1 MFKQFQTISNFRQR
15 SAIRFRRFCHKAYA
29 AFCSLHREVTIG
41 RVAAYMTDLE
51 MLKSGKSIALSALL
65 LLAGVAPAE
74 ADEGVPKDSVPL
86 TAQQLSLQEVL
97 VVSHKAEVHSEAYR
111 LITQVSRAEIEAL
124 PVQTVADILQYLPGV
139 DVRTRGA
146 NGAQADISMRGGT
159 FDQVLVLI
167 NGVPL
172 SDFHTGHYALNIPVS
187 TELIERV
194 EVLQGTSAS
203 LHGAFS
209 GAINIVTKTTPPQ
222 PSPQG
227 REHDVRL
234 KLTAGM
240 NGLVNPEIA
249 ATLAIPD
256 KSSSLERVKSSAR
269 SDCRWPSVE
278 LPPGG
283 VKPLTI
289 NLSAEYSRADGYYA
303 PSPTEKE
310 ATACRN
316 SDFKLANLY
325 FQTRWRG
332 LDVQAGAQWKDAGL
346 GMGYGFGS
354 QDQFD
359 ATRTAFASAKYEHRW
374 GAWRLDAQAA
384 YRANYDRYEWH
395 RGQRLYGNFHFAQT
409 ASASIAAHYAS
420 RIGTTSFGAGV
431 RNENM
436 HSTNLGDTINP
447 NGQVPN
453 VADFP
458 LADVR
463 VLDLVKGGN
472 RFHANYY
479 AEQTFYYAGLSASIG
494 INGTY
499 NTQFGHHLGGGANI
513 GYSFEKAGTLY
524 ANANRSLR
532 MPTFTDL
539 YYNAGNQLG
548 NRNLKPEEAWLL
560 SIGYKGT
567 LNLLPSTGRS
577 GGAFS
582 WAVDWYYRWGK
593 NIIDWVYVPADTKR
607 PYHAENQQQV
617 NATGVELSVAYRFP
631 SFFPPS
637 WGEREGPCI
646 SVDYAYTY
654 LDLNLKESGSRYLD
668 YLSHKL
674 SIHLEHGIYKGLG
687 ASWTVR
693 FQKREGQYNN
703 AEGAVTDYQP
713 VWLLDGSIFWQN
725 KYLRVSADCTNMT
738 NTRYYDYG
746 GILQPGAWAKVSIKA
761 ML

>member
-1 MFKQFQTISNFRQR
+1 MFKTILKQQG
-15 SAIRFRRFCHKAYA
+15 IRFRQFSHKAYA

-51 MLKSGKSIALSALL
+51 MLKSGKSIAVSALL
-65 LLAGVAPAE
+65 LFSGIAAVE

-86 TAQQLSLQEVL
+86 EAQQLSLQEVL
-97 VVSHKAEVHSEAYR
+97 VVSHKAEVNSEAYR
-111 LITQVSRAEIEAL
+111 LITQVSQAEIEAL
-124 PVQTVADILQYLPGV
+124 PIQTVADILQYLPGV

-159 FDQVLVLI
+159 FDQVLVLL

-187 TELIERV
+187 TEMIERV
-194 EVLQGTSAS
+194 EVLQGTSAN

-209 GAINIVTKTTPPQ
+209 GAINIVTRNF
-222 PSPQG
+222 PSLQG
-227 REHDVRL
+227 GDRGRLSL

-240 NGLVNPEIA
+240 NGLVNPEVA
-249 ATLAIPD
+249 ASIQKDEALFN
-256 KSSSLERVKSSAR
+256 V
-269 SDCRWPSVE
+269 
-278 LPPGG
+278 
-283 VKPLTI
+283 
-289 NLSAEYSRADGYYA
+289 SAEYSRAEGYYA
-303 PSPTEKE
+303 PRPTEKE

-316 SDFKLANLY
+316 SDFQLANIY

-359 ATRTAFASAKYEHRW
+359 ATRTAFASGRYEHRW

-395 RGQRLYGNFHFAQT
+395 RDQRLYGNFHFAQT
-409 ASASIAAHYAS
+409 ASAALSAHYAS
-420 RIGTTSFGAGV
+420 KIGTTSFGVSV

-447 NGQVPN
+447 DGQVPN

-458 LADVR
+458 LTDVR

-472 RFHANYY
+472 RFHTNYY

-513 GYSFEKAGTLY
+513 GYEFKKAGTIY
-524 ANANRSLR
+524 VNANRSLR

-548 NRNLKPEEAWLL
+548 NRNLKPEEAWLF
-560 SIGYKGT
+560 SIGYKGNLSPT
-567 LNLLPSTGRS
+567 LSSREGGR
-577 GGAFS
+577 FS

-593 NIIDWVYVPADTKR
+593 NIIDWVYVPTDTKR
-607 PYHAENQQQV
+607 PFHAENQQQV
-617 NATGVELSVAYRFP
+617 NATGLELSLAYRLNE
-631 SFFPPS
+631 
-637 WGEREGPCI
+637 WLRCV

-654 LDLNLKESGSRYLD
+654 LDLDLKEAGSRYLD

-674 SIHLEHGIYKGLG
+674 AIHLEHGIYKGLG

-703 AEGAVTDYQP
+703 AEGEVADYQP
-713 VWLLDGSIFWQN
+713 VWLLDGSVYWQN

-738 NTRYYDYG
+738 NSRYYDYG

-761 ML
+761 KLY

>member
-1 MFKQFQTISNFRQR
+1 MLINFMFKNLLKQQG
-15 SAIRFRRFCHKAYA
+15 IRFRRFSHKAYA
-29 AFCSLHREVTIG
+29 AFCSVHREVTIG

-51 MLKSGKSIALSALL
+51 MLKSGKSIAVSALL
-65 LLAGVAPAE
+65 LFAGVASAE

-86 TAQQLSLQEVL
+86 NSQQLSLQEVL
-97 VVSHKAEVHSEAYR
+97 VVSHKAEVHSESYR
-111 LITQVSRAEIEAL
+111 LITQVSHAEIEAL
-124 PVQTVADILQYLPGV
+124 PIQTVADILQYLPGI

-159 FDQVLVLI
+159 FDQVLVLL

-187 TELIERV
+187 AELIERV
-194 EVLQGTSAS
+194 EVLQGTSAN

-209 GAINIVTKTTPPQ
+209 GAINIVTKQAVSRQ
-222 PSPQG
+222 PS
-227 REHDVRL
+227 EVRL

-240 NGLVNPEIA
+240 NGLVNPEVA

-256 KSSSLERVKSSAR
+256 KSSSLEGR
-269 SDCRWPSVE
+269 SE
-278 LPPGG
+278 G
-283 VKPLTI
+283 VI

-310 ATACRN
+310 ATACKN
-316 SDFKLANLY
+316 SDFKLANVY

-359 ATRTAFASAKYEHRW
+359 ATRTAFASAKYAHRW
-374 GAWRLDAQAA
+374 GAWRLDAQAS

-409 ASASIAAHYAS
+409 ASAALAAHYAS
-420 RIGTTSFGAGV
+420 RIGTTSFGVGV

-479 AEQTFYYAGLSASIG
+479 AEQTFYYAGLAASIG

-513 GYSFEKAGTLY
+513 GYTFEKAGTLY

-560 SIGYKGT
+560 SVGYKYTPDFGKAGK
-567 LNLLPSTGRS
+567 LSLS
-577 GGAFS
+577 A
-582 WAVDWYYRWGK
+582 DWYYRWGK
-593 NIIDWVYVPADTKR
+593 NIIDWVYVPTDTKR

-617 NATGVELSVAYRFP
+617 NATGVELSLAY
-631 SFFPPS
+631 S
-637 WGEREGPCI
+637 WNEWLRCI

-654 LDLNLKESGSRYLD
+654 LDLDLKESGSRYLD

-703 AEGAVTDYQP
+703 AEGAVADYQP

-746 GILQPGAWAKVSIKA
+746 GILQPGAWAKISIKA
-761 ML
+761 KL

>member
-1 MFKQFQTISNFRQR
+1 MFKTILKQQG
-15 SAIRFRRFCHKAYA
+15 IRFRQFSHKAYA

-51 MLKSGKSIALSALL
+51 MLKSGKSIAVSALL
-65 LLAGVAPAE
+65 LFSGIAAVE

-86 TAQQLSLQEVL
+86 EAQQLSLQEVL
-97 VVSHKAEVHSEAYR
+97 VVSHKAEVNSEAYR
-111 LITQVSRAEIEAL
+111 LITQVSQAEIEAL
-124 PVQTVADILQYLPGV
+124 PIQTVADILQYLPGV

-159 FDQVLVLI
+159 FDQVLVLL

-187 TELIERV
+187 TEMIERV
-194 EVLQGTSAS
+194 EVLQGTSAN

-209 GAINIVTKTTPPQ
+209 GAINIVTRNF
-222 PSPQG
+222 PSLQG
-227 REHDVRL
+227 GDRGRLSL

-240 NGLVNPEIA
+240 NGLVNPEVA
-249 ATLAIPD
+249 ASIQKDEALFN
-256 KSSSLERVKSSAR
+256 V
-269 SDCRWPSVE
+269 
-278 LPPGG
+278 
-283 VKPLTI
+283 
-289 NLSAEYSRADGYYA
+289 SAEYSRAEGYYA
-303 PSPTEKE
+303 PRPTEKE
-310 ATACRN
+310 ETACRN
-316 SDFKLANLY
+316 SDFQLANIY

-359 ATRTAFASAKYEHRW
+359 ATRTAFASGRYEHRW

-395 RGQRLYGNFHFAQT
+395 RDQRLYGNFHFAQT
-409 ASASIAAHYAS
+409 ASAALSAHYAS
-420 RIGTTSFGAGV
+420 KIGTTSFGVSV

-447 NGQVPN
+447 DGQVPN

-472 RFHANYY
+472 RFHTNYY

-499 NTQFGHHLGGGANI
+499 NTQFGHHVGGGANI
-513 GYSFEKAGTLY
+513 GYEFKKAGTIY
-524 ANANRSLR
+524 VNANRSLR

-560 SIGYKGT
+560 SIGYKG
-567 LNLLPSTGRS
+567 NLSSLPCGEGR
-577 GGAFS
+577 GGVISFS
-582 WAVDWYYRWGK
+582 ADWYYRWGK
-593 NIIDWVYVPADTKR
+593 NIIDWVYVPTDTKR
-607 PYHAENQQQV
+607 PFHAENQQQV
-617 NATGVELSVAYRFP
+617 NATGLELSLAYRLNE
-631 SFFPPS
+631 
-637 WGEREGPCI
+637 WLRCV

-654 LDLNLKESGSRYLD
+654 LDLDLKEAGSRYLD

-674 SIHLEHGIYKGLG
+674 AIHLEHGIYKGLG

-703 AEGAVTDYQP
+703 AEGEVADYQP
-713 VWLLDGSIFWQN
+713 VWLLDGSVYWQN

-738 NTRYYDYG
+738 NSRYYDYG

-761 ML
+761 KLY

>member
-1 MFKQFQTISNFRQR
+1 MFKTILKQQG
-15 SAIRFRRFCHKAYA
+15 IRFRQFSHKAYA

-51 MLKSGKSIALSALL
+51 MLKSGKSIAVSALL
-65 LLAGVAPAE
+65 LFSGIAAVE

-86 TAQQLSLQEVL
+86 EAQQLSLQEVL
-97 VVSHKAEVHSEAYR
+97 VVSHKAEVNSEAYR
-111 LITQVSRAEIEAL
+111 LITQVSQAEIEAL
-124 PVQTVADILQYLPGV
+124 PIQTVADILQYLPGV

-159 FDQVLVLI
+159 FDQVLVLL

-187 TELIERV
+187 TEMIERV
-194 EVLQGTSAS
+194 EVLQGTSAN

-209 GAINIVTKTTPPQ
+209 GAINIVTRNF
-222 PSPQG
+222 PSLQG
-227 REHDVRL
+227 GDRGRLSL

-240 NGLVNPEIA
+240 NGLVNPEVA
-249 ATLAIPD
+249 ASIQKDEALF
-256 KSSSLERVKSSAR
+256 
-269 SDCRWPSVE
+269 
-278 LPPGG
+278 
-283 VKPLTI
+283 
-289 NLSAEYSRADGYYA
+289 NLSAEYSRAEGYYA
-303 PSPTEKE
+303 PRPTEKE

-316 SDFKLANLY
+316 SDFQLANIY

-359 ATRTAFASAKYEHRW
+359 ATRTAFASGRYEHRW

-395 RGQRLYGNFHFAQT
+395 RDQRLYGNFHFAQT
-409 ASASIAAHYAS
+409 ASAALSAHYAS
-420 RIGTTSFGAGV
+420 KIGTTSFGISV

-447 NGQVPN
+447 DGQVPN

-472 RFHANYY
+472 RFHTNYY

-513 GYSFEKAGTLY
+513 GYEFKKAGTIY
-524 ANANRSLR
+524 VNANRSLR

-560 SIGYKGT
+560 SVGYKG
-567 LNLLPSTGRS
+567 NLSSLPCGEGR
-577 GGAFS
+577 GGVISFS
-582 WAVDWYYRWGK
+582 ADWYYRWGK
-593 NIIDWVYVPADTKR
+593 NIIDWVYVPTDTKR
-607 PYHAENQQQV
+607 PFHAENQQQV
-617 NATGVELSVAYRFP
+617 NATGLELSLAYRLNE
-631 SFFPPS
+631 
-637 WGEREGPCI
+637 WLRCV

-654 LDLNLKESGSRYLD
+654 LDLDLKEAGSRYLD

-674 SIHLEHGIYKGLG
+674 AIHLEHGIYKGLG

-703 AEGAVTDYQP
+703 AEGEVADYQP
-713 VWLLDGSIFWQN
+713 VWLLDGSVYWQN

-738 NTRYYDYG
+738 NSRYYDYG

-761 ML
+761 KLY

>member
-1 MFKQFQTISNFRQR
+1 MLINFMFKNLLKQQG
-15 SAIRFRRFCHKAYA
+15 IRFRRFSHKAYA
-29 AFCSLHREVTIG
+29 AFCSVHREVTIG

-51 MLKSGKSIALSALL
+51 MLKSGKSIAVSALL
-65 LLAGVAPAE
+65 LFAGVASAE

-86 TAQQLSLQEVL
+86 NSQQLSLQEVL
-97 VVSHKAEVHSEAYR
+97 VVSHKAEVHSESYR
-111 LITQVSRAEIEAL
+111 LITQVSHAEIEAL
-124 PVQTVADILQYLPGV
+124 PIQTVADILQYLPGI

-159 FDQVLVLI
+159 FDQVLVLL

-187 TELIERV
+187 AELIERV
-194 EVLQGTSAS
+194 EVLQGTSAN

-209 GAINIVTKTTPPQ
+209 GAINIVTKQAVSRQ
-222 PSPQG
+222 PS
-227 REHDVRL
+227 EVRL

-240 NGLVNPEIA
+240 NGLVNPEVA

-256 KSSSLERVKSSAR
+256 KSSSLEGR
-269 SDCRWPSVE
+269 SE
-278 LPPGG
+278 G
-283 VKPLTI
+283 VI

-310 ATACRN
+310 ATACKN

-359 ATRTAFASAKYEHRW
+359 ATRTAFASAKYAHRW
-374 GAWRLDAQAA
+374 GAWRLDAQAS

-409 ASASIAAHYAS
+409 ASAALAAHYAS
-420 RIGTTSFGAGV
+420 RIGTTSFGVGV

-479 AEQTFYYAGLSASIG
+479 AEQTFYYAGLAASIG

-513 GYSFEKAGTLY
+513 GYTFEKAGTLY

-560 SIGYKGT
+560 SVGYKYTPDFGKAGK
-567 LNLLPSTGRS
+567 LSLS
-577 GGAFS
+577 A
-582 WAVDWYYRWGK
+582 DWYYRWGK
-593 NIIDWVYVPADTKR
+593 NIIDWVYVPTDTKR

-617 NATGVELSVAYRFP
+617 NATGVELSVAYR
-631 SFFPPS
+631 
-637 WGEREGPCI
+637 WNEWLRCI

-654 LDLNLKESGSRYLD
+654 LDLDLKESGSRYLD

-703 AEGAVTDYQP
+703 AEGAVADYQP

-746 GILQPGAWAKVSIKA
+746 GILQPGAWAKISIKA
-761 ML
+761 KL

>member
-1 MFKQFQTISNFRQR
+1 MHAFLKANNYFMFKTILKQQG
-15 SAIRFRRFCHKAYA
+15 IRFRQFSHKAYA

-51 MLKSGKSIALSALL
+51 MLKSGKSIAVSALL
-65 LLAGVAPAE
+65 LFSGIAAVE

-86 TAQQLSLQEVL
+86 EAQQLSLQEVL
-97 VVSHKAEVHSEAYR
+97 VVSHKAEVNSEAYR
-111 LITQVSRAEIEAL
+111 LITQVSQAEIEAL
-124 PVQTVADILQYLPGV
+124 PIQTVADILQYLPGV

-159 FDQVLVLI
+159 FDQVLVLL

-187 TELIERV
+187 TEMIERV
-194 EVLQGTSAS
+194 EVLQGTSAN

-209 GAINIVTKTTPPQ
+209 GAINIVTRNF
-222 PSPQG
+222 PSLQG
-227 REHDVRL
+227 GDRGRLSL

-240 NGLVNPEIA
+240 NGLVNPEVA
-249 ATLAIPD
+249 ASIQKDEALF
-256 KSSSLERVKSSAR
+256 
-269 SDCRWPSVE
+269 
-278 LPPGG
+278 
-283 VKPLTI
+283 
-289 NLSAEYSRADGYYA
+289 NLSAEYSRAEGYYA
-303 PSPTEKE
+303 PRPTEKE

-316 SDFKLANLY
+316 SDFQLANIY

-359 ATRTAFASAKYEHRW
+359 ATRTAFVSGRYEHRW

-409 ASASIAAHYAS
+409 ASAALSAHYAS
-420 RIGTTSFGAGV
+420 KIGTTSFGVSV

-447 NGQVPN
+447 DGQVPN

-472 RFHANYY
+472 RFHTNYY

-513 GYSFEKAGTLY
+513 GYEFKKAGTIY
-524 ANANRSLR
+524 VNANRSLR

-560 SIGYKGT
+560 SVGYKG
-567 LNLLPSTGRS
+567 NLSSLPFREGS
-577 GGAFS
+577 GLGSFS

-593 NIIDWVYVPADTKR
+593 NIIDWVYVPTDTKR
-607 PYHAENQQQV
+607 PFHAENQQQV
-617 NATGVELSVAYRFP
+617 NATGLELSLAYRLNE
-631 SFFPPS
+631 
-637 WGEREGPCI
+637 WLRCV

-654 LDLNLKESGSRYLD
+654 LDLDLKEAGSRYLD

-674 SIHLEHGIYKGLG
+674 AIHLEHGIYKGFG

-703 AEGAVTDYQP
+703 AEGEVADYQP
-713 VWLLDGSIFWQN
+713 VWLLDGSVYWQN

-738 NTRYYDYG
+738 NSRYYDYG

-761 ML
+761 KLY

>member
-1 MFKQFQTISNFRQR
+1 MFKTILKQQG
-15 SAIRFRRFCHKAYA
+15 IRFRQFSHKAYA

-51 MLKSGKSIALSALL
+51 MLKSGKSIAVSALL
-65 LLAGVAPAE
+65 LFSGIAAVE

-86 TAQQLSLQEVL
+86 EAQQLSLQEVL
-97 VVSHKAEVHSEAYR
+97 VVSHKAEVNSEAYR
-111 LITQVSRAEIEAL
+111 LITQVSQAEIEAL
-124 PVQTVADILQYLPGV
+124 PIQTVADILQYLPGV

-159 FDQVLVLI
+159 FDQVLVLL

-187 TELIERV
+187 TEMIERV
-194 EVLQGTSAS
+194 EVLQGTSAN

-209 GAINIVTKTTPPQ
+209 GAINMVTKTTPPQ

-240 NGLVNPEIA
+240 NGLVNPEVA
-249 ATLAIPD
+249 ASIQKDEALF
-256 KSSSLERVKSSAR
+256 
-269 SDCRWPSVE
+269 
-278 LPPGG
+278 
-283 VKPLTI
+283 
-289 NLSAEYSRADGYYA
+289 NLSAEYSRAEGYYA
-303 PSPTEKE
+303 PRPTEKE

-316 SDFKLANLY
+316 SDFQLANIY

-359 ATRTAFASAKYEHRW
+359 ATRTAFASGRYEHRW

-395 RGQRLYGNFHFAQT
+395 RDQRLYGNFHFAQT
-409 ASASIAAHYAS
+409 ASAALSAHYAS
-420 RIGTTSFGAGV
+420 KIGTTSFGVSV

-447 NGQVPN
+447 DGQVPN

-472 RFHANYY
+472 RFHTNYY

-513 GYSFEKAGTLY
+513 GYEFKKAGTIY
-524 ANANRSLR
+524 VNANRSLR

-560 SIGYKGT
+560 SIGYKGNLSPT
-567 LNLLPSTGRS
+567 LSSREGGR
-577 GGAFS
+577 FS

-593 NIIDWVYVPADTKR
+593 NIIDWVYVPTDTKR
-607 PYHAENQQQV
+607 PFHAENQQQV
-617 NATGVELSVAYRFP
+617 NATGLELSLAYRLNE
-631 SFFPPS
+631 
-637 WGEREGPCI
+637 WLRCV

-654 LDLNLKESGSRYLD
+654 LDLDLKEAGSRYLD

-674 SIHLEHGIYKGLG
+674 AIHLEHGIYKGLG

-703 AEGAVTDYQP
+703 AEGEVADYQP
-713 VWLLDGSIFWQN
+713 VWLLDGSVYWQN

-738 NTRYYDYG
+738 NSRYYDYG
-746 GILQPGAWAKVSIKA
+746 GILQPGAWAKISIKA
-761 ML
+761 KL

>member
-1 MFKQFQTISNFRQR
+1 MFKTILKQQG
-15 SAIRFRRFCHKAYA
+15 IRFRQFSHKAYA

-51 MLKSGKSIALSALL
+51 MLKSGKSIAVSALL
-65 LLAGVAPAE
+65 LFSGIAAVE

-86 TAQQLSLQEVL
+86 EAQQLSLQEVL
-97 VVSHKAEVHSEAYR
+97 VVSHKAEVNSEAYR
-111 LITQVSRAEIEAL
+111 LITQVSQAEIEAL
-124 PVQTVADILQYLPGV
+124 PIQTVADILQYLPGV

-159 FDQVLVLI
+159 FDQVLVLL

-187 TELIERV
+187 TEMIERV
-194 EVLQGTSAS
+194 EVLQGTSAN

-249 ATLAIPD
+249 ATFALPNHN
-256 KSSSLERVKSSAR
+256 SLPCGEGR
-269 SDCRWPSVE
+269 
-278 LPPGG
+278 GG
-283 VKPLTI
+283 VI
-289 NLSAEYSRADGYYA
+289 NLSAEYSRAEGYYA
-303 PSPTEKE
+303 PRPTEKE

-316 SDFKLANLY
+316 SDFQLANIY

-359 ATRTAFASAKYEHRW
+359 ATRTAFASGRYEHRW

-395 RGQRLYGNFHFAQT
+395 RDQRLYGNFHFAQT
-409 ASASIAAHYAS
+409 ASAALSAHYAS
-420 RIGTTSFGAGV
+420 KIGTTSFGVSV

-447 NGQVPN
+447 DGQVPN

-458 LADVR
+458 LTDVR

-472 RFHANYY
+472 RFHTNYY

-513 GYSFEKAGTLY
+513 GYEFKKAGTIY
-524 ANANRSLR
+524 VNANRSLR

-560 SIGYKGT
+560 SVGYKG
-567 LNLLPSTGRS
+567 NLSSLPCGEGR
-577 GGAFS
+577 GGVIS
-582 WAVDWYYRWGK
+582 WSADWYYRWGK
-593 NIIDWVYVPADTKR
+593 NIIDWVYVPTDTKR
-607 PYHAENQQQV
+607 PFHAENQQQV
-617 NATGVELSVAYRFP
+617 NATGLELSLAYRLNE
-631 SFFPPS
+631 
-637 WGEREGPCI
+637 WLRCV

-654 LDLNLKESGSRYLD
+654 LDLDLKEAGSRYLD

-674 SIHLEHGIYKGLG
+674 AIHLEHGIYKGLG

-703 AEGAVTDYQP
+703 AEGEVADYQP
-713 VWLLDGSIFWQN
+713 VWLLDGSVYWQN

-738 NTRYYDYG
+738 NSRYYDYG

-761 ML
+761 KLY

>member
-1 MFKQFQTISNFRQR
+1 MFKTILKQPG
-15 SAIRFRRFCHKAYA
+15 IRFRQFSHKAYA

-51 MLKSGKSIALSALL
+51 MLKSGKSIAVSALL
-65 LLAGVAPAE
+65 LFSGIAAVE

-86 TAQQLSLQEVL
+86 EAQQLSLQEVL
-97 VVSHKAEVHSEAYR
+97 VVSHKAEVNSEAYR
-111 LITQVSRAEIEAL
+111 LITQVSHAEIEAL
-124 PVQTVADILQYLPGV
+124 PIQTVADILQYLPGV

-159 FDQVLVLI
+159 FDQVLVLL

-187 TELIERV
+187 TEMIERV
-194 EVLQGTSAS
+194 EVLQGTSAN

-209 GAINIVTKTTPPQ
+209 GAINIVTKQAVSRQ
-222 PSPQG
+222 PS
-227 REHDVRL
+227 DVRL

-240 NGLVNPEIA
+240 NGLVNPEVA
-249 ATLAIPD
+249 ASIQKDEALFN
-256 KSSSLERVKSSAR
+256 V
-269 SDCRWPSVE
+269 
-278 LPPGG
+278 
-283 VKPLTI
+283 
-289 NLSAEYSRADGYYA
+289 SAEYSRAEGYYA
-303 PSPTEKE
+303 PRPTEKE

-316 SDFKLANLY
+316 SDFQLANIY

-359 ATRTAFASAKYEHRW
+359 ATRTAFASGRYEHRW

-409 ASASIAAHYAS
+409 ASAALSAHYAS
-420 RIGTTSFGAGV
+420 KIGTTSFGVSV

-447 NGQVPN
+447 DGQVPN

-472 RFHANYY
+472 RFHTNYY

-513 GYSFEKAGTLY
+513 GYEFKKAGTIY
-524 ANANRSLR
+524 VNANRSLR

-560 SIGYKGT
+560 SIGYKGNLSPT
-567 LNLLPSTGRS
+567 LSSREGGR
-577 GGAFS
+577 FS

-593 NIIDWVYVPADTKR
+593 NIIDWVYVPTDTKR
-607 PYHAENQQQV
+607 PFHAENQQQV
-617 NATGVELSVAYRFP
+617 NATGLELSLAYRLNE
-631 SFFPPS
+631 
-637 WGEREGPCI
+637 WLRCV

-654 LDLNLKESGSRYLD
+654 LDLDLKEAGSRYLD

-674 SIHLEHGIYKGLG
+674 AIHLEHGIYKGLG

-703 AEGAVTDYQP
+703 AEGEVADYQP
-713 VWLLDGSIFWQN
+713 VWLLDGSVYWQN
-725 KYLRVSADCTNMT
+725 QYLRVSADCTNMT
-738 NTRYYDYG
+738 NSRYYDYG
-746 GILQPGAWAKVSIKA
+746 GILQPGAWAKISIKA
-761 ML
+761 KL